1 MFASDIKTCKHVS
14 ASLGS
19 YVIPLR
25 GLTAAEIKCESA
37 SGLSLDFLACHS
49 GSVSEF
55 AIFSCVK
62 KTGLGFIFATLSAIC
77 YGTNPLG
84 ALHLYAQNYSPE
96 TVLFYRFFTAAI
108 LLFVVVLAKGSHF
121 KISFREF
128 LALVAFGFLFVASSL
143 TYYASFKYM
152 DAGLASTLLFLYP
165 LEVSVLMAIF
175 FKERIKTWTIAS
187 IAVSMAGVAL
197 LYRGGDGSTLS
208 SVGCLLVFLSS
219 ISYAI
224 YMVMANRI
232 NLQMGSVKMTFYAI
246 CFCLCFLLLYSV
258 TLGAGL
264 PPLFTQASS
273 WGWGFMMGL
282 VPTVLSLIFMVKAVK
297 IIGSTPTAI
306 LGALEPVTA
315 VTIGVTVFGET
326 LTTRIIAGIALI
338 LGSTML
344 VAVKK

>member
-1 MFASDIKTCKHVS
+1 MILSSFVSRLPSLKGFA
-14 ASLGS
+14 L
-19 YVIPLR
+19 
-25 GLTAAEIKCESA
+25 AAA
-37 SGLSLDFLACHS
+37 
-49 GSVSEF
+49 
-55 AIFSCVK
+55 
-62 KTGLGFIFATLSAIC
+62 SAIC

-108 LLFVVVLAKGSHF
+108 LLFTVILAKGSHF

-128 LALVAFGFLFVASSL
+128 LALVAFGFLFAVSSL

-165 LEVSVLMAIF
+165 LEVSVLMSLF
-175 FKERIKTWTIAS
+175 FKEKMKKSVIAS
-187 IAVSMAGVAL
+187 IVVSMVGVSL
-197 LYRGGDGSTLS
+197 LYNGDRGFSVS
-208 SVGCLLVFLSS
+208 SIGWLLVFISS
-219 ISYAI
+219 FTYAI
-224 YMVMANRI
+224 YIVMANRV

-246 CFCLCFLLLYSV
+246 CFCLVFLLLYSV

-273 WGWGFMMGL
+273 WGWGFMLGL

-315 VTIGVTVFGET
+315 VAIGVTVFGET
-326 LTTRIIAGIALI
+326 LTTRLIAGIALI
-338 LGSTML
+338 LGSVVL

>member
-1 MFASDIKTCKHVS
+1 MT
-14 ASLGS
+14 SL
-19 YVIPLR
+19 
-25 GLTAAEIKCESA
+25 K
-37 SGLSLDFLACHS
+37 
-49 GSVSEF
+49 
-55 AIFSCVK
+55 
-62 KTGLGFIFATLSAIC
+62 GFIFAALSAIC

-96 TVLFYRFFTAAI
+96 TVLFYRFFTAA
-108 LLFVVVLAKGSHF
+108 LLLMVVMLSKGSHF

-128 LALVAFGFLFVASSL
+128 RALVVFGFLFAASSL

-175 FKERIKTWTIAS
+175 FKEKIKIWTVVS
-187 IAVSMAGVAL
+187 IAVSMAGIAL
-197 LYRGGDGSTLS
+197 LYRGGDGVTLS
-208 SVGCLLVFLSS
+208 TVGCLLVFLSS

-224 YMVMANRI
+224 YMVMANRV

-246 CFCLCFLLLYSV
+246 CFCMFFLLLYSV
-258 TLGAGL
+258 TLGSGL
-264 PPLFTQASS
+264 PPVFTQASS
-273 WGWGFMMGL
+273 WGWGFMLGL

-315 VTIGVTVFGET
+315 VTIGVLVFGEI
-326 LTTRIIAGIALI
+326 LTGRLIAGILLI
-338 LGSTML
+338 LGATVL
-344 VAVKK
+344 IAAKRK

>member
-1 MFASDIKTCKHVS
+1 MKKNNFVMKGFAF
-14 ASLGS
+14 
-19 YVIPLR
+19 
-25 GLTAAEIKCESA
+25 AA
-37 SGLSLDFLACHS
+37 
-49 GSVSEF
+49 
-55 AIFSCVK
+55 
-62 KTGLGFIFATLSAIC
+62 LSAIC

-96 TVLFYRFFTAAI
+96 TVLFYRFFTAAL
-108 LLFVVVLAKGSHF
+108 LLFVVILAKGSHF

-128 LALVAFGFLFVASSL
+128 GALVAFGFLFAVSSL

-165 LEVSVLMAIF
+165 LEVSVLMAVF
-175 FKERIKTWTIAS
+175 FKEKIKTWTIVS

-197 LYRGGDGSTLS
+197 LYRGGDGVPLST
-208 SVGCLLVFLSS
+208 VGLMLAFASS

-232 NLQMGSVKMTFYAI
+232 KLQMGSVKMTFYAI
-246 CFCLCFLLLYSV
+246 CFCLVFLLLYSV
-258 TLGAGL
+258 TLGSGL
-264 PPLFTQASS
+264 PPLFMQASS
-273 WGWGFMMGL
+273 WGWGFILGL

-315 VTIGVTVFGET
+315 VTIGVLVFGEV
-326 LTTRIIAGIALI
+326 LTGRLIAGILLI
-338 LGSTML
+338 LGSTVL
-344 VAVKK
+344 IAAKRK

>member
-1 MFASDIKTCKHVS
+1 MPRTPRP
-14 ASLGS
+14 
-19 YVIPLR
+19 VIPAKA
-25 GLTAAEIKCESA
+25 G
-37 SGLSLDFLACHS
+37 
-49 GSVSEF
+49 
-55 AIFSCVK
+55 
-62 KTGLGFIFATLSAIC
+62 IFAFKGFAFAALSAIC

-96 TVLFYRFFTAAI
+96 TVLFYRFFTAAL
-108 LLFVVVLAKGSHF
+108 LLFVVILAKGSHF

-128 LALVAFGFLFVASSL
+128 GALVAFGFLFAVSSL

-165 LEVSVLMAIF
+165 LEVSVLMAVF
-175 FKERIKTWTIAS
+175 FKEKIKTWTIVS

-197 LYRGGDGSTLS
+197 LYRGGDGVPLST
-208 SVGCLLVFLSS
+208 VGLMLAFASS

-232 NLQMGSVKMTFYAI
+232 KLQMGSVKMTFYAI
-246 CFCLCFLLLYSV
+246 CFCLVFLLLYSV
-258 TLGAGL
+258 TLGSGL

-273 WGWGFMMGL
+273 WGWGFMLGL

-315 VTIGVTVFGET
+315 VTIGVLVFGEV
-326 LTTRIIAGIALI
+326 LTGRLIVGILLI
-338 LGSTML
+338 LGSTVL
-344 VAVKK
+344 IAAKRK

>member
-1 MFASDIKTCKHVS
+1 MKKNNFVMKGFAF
-14 ASLGS
+14 
-19 YVIPLR
+19 
-25 GLTAAEIKCESA
+25 AA
-37 SGLSLDFLACHS
+37 
-49 GSVSEF
+49 
-55 AIFSCVK
+55 
-62 KTGLGFIFATLSAIC
+62 LSAIC

-96 TVLFYRFFTAAI
+96 TVLFYRFFTAAL
-108 LLFVVVLAKGSHF
+108 LLFVVILAKGSHF

-128 LALVAFGFLFVASSL
+128 GALVAFGFLFAVSSL

-165 LEVSVLMAIF
+165 LEVSVLMAVF
-175 FKERIKTWTIAS
+175 FKEKIKTWTIVS

-197 LYRGGDGSTLS
+197 LYRGGDGVPLST
-208 SVGCLLVFLSS
+208 VGLMLAFASS

-232 NLQMGSVKMTFYAI
+232 KLQMGSVKMTFYAI
-246 CFCLCFLLLYSV
+246 CFCLVFLLLYSV
-258 TLGAGL
+258 TLGSGL

-273 WGWGFMMGL
+273 WGWGFMLGL

-315 VTIGVTVFGET
+315 VTIGVLVFGEI
-326 LTTRIIAGIALI
+326 LTGRLIAGILLI
-338 LGSTML
+338 LGSTVL
-344 VAVKK
+344 IAAKRK

>member
-1 MFASDIKTCKHVS
+1 MPRTPRP
-14 ASLGS
+14 
-19 YVIPLR
+19 VIPAKA
-25 GLTAAEIKCESA
+25 G
-37 SGLSLDFLACHS
+37 
-49 GSVSEF
+49 
-55 AIFSCVK
+55 
-62 KTGLGFIFATLSAIC
+62 IFAFKGFAFAALSAIC

-96 TVLFYRFFTAAI
+96 TVLFYRFFTAAL
-108 LLFVVVLAKGSHF
+108 LLFVVILAKGSHF

-128 LALVAFGFLFVASSL
+128 GALVAFGFLFAVSSL

-165 LEVSVLMAIF
+165 LEVSVLMAVF
-175 FKERIKTWTIAS
+175 FKEKIKTWTIVS

-197 LYRGGDGSTLS
+197 LYRGGDGVPLST
-208 SVGCLLVFLSS
+208 VGLMLAFASS

-232 NLQMGSVKMTFYAI
+232 KLQMGSVKMTFYAI
-246 CFCLCFLLLYSV
+246 CFCLVFLLLYSV
-258 TLGAGL
+258 TLGSGL

-273 WGWGFMMGL
+273 WGWGFMLGL

-315 VTIGVTVFGET
+315 VTIGVLVFGEV
-326 LTTRIIAGIALI
+326 LTGRLIAGILLI
-338 LGSTML
+338 LGSTVL
-344 VAVKK
+344 IAAKRK